1 MTRAGCLADTH
12 CHIHSSD
19 YPLNPSEVLTSAL
32 DSGVSQIITM
42 GCDPAD
48 SELAV
53 RYALEQGRPE
63 GLILR
68 AGVGIYPHQA
78 GDFRSS
84 DIDRLQTLID
94 ANRRVIAA
102 VGEVGLDYCYGTV
115 SPIKQL
121 EALEAL
127 IQLSLD
133 NALPLSLHVRSG
145 DYGNAFADFW
155 ALLSN
160 FSRGVSGVVH
170 SFTDSQANLEQVL
183 KHDFLSIGVNGIVT
197 FNRDPALTEV
207 YLAAPL
213 DRVVLETDS
222 PYLAPV
228 PYRGKTNQPKY
239 IRQIAERLAEVR
251 GVSLAQ
257 LVEVVASNVER
268 IFHLSAPDAGLG

>member
-1 MTRAGCLADTH
+1 MTRAGCSADTH

-19 YPLNPSEVLTSAL
+19 YPLSSSEVLTSAL

-42 GCDPAD
+42 GCDLAD
-48 SELAV
+48 SGLAI
-53 RYALEQGRPE
+53 RYALEHGQLE
-63 GLILR
+63 GMMLR

-78 GDFRSS
+78 GDFRPS

-94 ANRRVIAA
+94 TSRRVIAA
-102 VGEVGLDYCYGTV
+102 VGEVGLDYCYDTV
-115 SPIKQL
+115 PPAKQL

-160 FSRGVSGVVH
+160 FSHGVSGVVH

-183 KHDFLSIGVNGIVT
+183 KRDLSIGVNGIIT
-197 FNRDPALTEV
+197 FNRDPTLAEV
-207 YLAAPL
+207 YRTVPL
-213 DRVVLETDS
+213 DRVVLETD
-222 PYLAPV
+222 
-228 PYRGKTNQPKY
+228 RGKTNQPKY

-251 GVSLAQ
+251 GVPLVQ
-257 LVEVVASNVER
+257 LTEVVASNVER
-268 IFHLSAPDAGLG
+268 IFHLSTTDAGLG

>member
-1 MTRAGCLADTH
+1 MTRAGCSADTH
-12 CHIHSSD
+12 CHIHGSD

-42 GCDPAD
+42 GCDPTD

-53 RYALEQGRPE
+53 RYALKQGRLE

-68 AGVGIYPHQA
+68 AGVGIYPHQT

-94 ANRRVIAA
+94 TNRRVIAA
-102 VGEVGLDYCYGTV
+102 VGEVGLDYCYDTV
-115 SPIKQL
+115 PPAKQL

-145 DYGNAFADFW
+145 DYGDAFADFW
-155 ALLSN
+155 ALLGN
-160 FSRGVSGVVH
+160 FPHGVSGVVH
-170 SFTDSQANLEQVL
+170 SVTDSQANLEQVL
-183 KHDFLSIGVNGIVT
+183 KRDLSIGVNGIVT
-197 FNRDPALTEV
+197 FNRDPTLAEV
-207 YLAAPL
+207 YRAVPL

-251 GVSLAQ
+251 GVPLVQ
-257 LVEVVASNVER
+257 LTEVVASNVER
-268 IFHLSAPDAGLG
+268 IFHLSATDAGLG

>member
-1 MTRAGCLADTH
+1 MTRAGCSADTH

-19 YPLNPSEVLTSAL
+19 YPLSPSEVLTSTL

-53 RYALEQGRPE
+53 RYALEHGQLE

-78 GDFRSS
+78 GDFRPS

-94 ANRRVIAA
+94 TNRRVIAA
-102 VGEVGLDYCYGTV
+102 VGEVGLDYCYDTV
-115 SPIKQL
+115 PPAKQL

-145 DYGNAFADFW
+145 EYGDAFADFW
-155 ALLSN
+155 ALLGN
-160 FSRGVSGVVH
+160 FSHGVSGVVH
-170 SFTDSQANLEQVL
+170 SFTDSQANLEQAL
-183 KHDFLSIGVNGIVT
+183 KHDLSIGVNGIIT
-197 FNRDPALTEV
+197 FNRDPTLAEV
-207 YLAAPL
+207 YRTVPL
-213 DRVVLETDS
+213 DQVVLETDS

-251 GVSLAQ
+251 GMSLAR
-257 LVEVVASNVER
+257 LVEVVTSNVER
-268 IFHLSAPDAGLG
+268 IFHLSVTDVKLG

>member
-1 MTRAGCLADTH
+1 MTRAGCSADTH

-19 YPLNPSEVLTSAL
+19 YPLSPSEVLTSAL

-53 RYALEQGRPE
+53 RYALKQGRPE

-68 AGVGIYPHQA
+68 AGVGIYPHQT
-78 GDFRSS
+78 GDFRPS

-102 VGEVGLDYCYGTV
+102 VGEVGLDYCYDTV
-115 SPIKQL
+115 PPIKQL

-145 DYGNAFADFW
+145 DYGDAFADLW
-155 ALLSN
+155 VLLGN
-160 FSRGVSGVVH
+160 FPHGVSGVVH
-170 SFTDSQANLEQVL
+170 SFTDNQVNLEQVL
-183 KHDFLSIGVNGIVT
+183 KHDLSIGVNGIVT

-207 YLAAPL
+207 HRAAPL
-213 DRVVLETDS
+213 DQVVLETDS

-268 IFHLSAPDAGLG
+268 IFHLSATDAKLG

>member
-1 MTRAGCLADTH
+1 MTRAGCSADTH

-19 YPLNPSEVLTSAL
+19 YPLSPSEVLTSAL
-32 DSGVSQIITM
+32 DSGVSRIITM

-68 AGVGIYPHQA
+68 AGVGIYPHQT
-78 GDFRSS
+78 GDFRPS

-102 VGEVGLDYCYGTV
+102 VGEVGLDYCYDTV
-115 SPIKQL
+115 PPIKQL

-145 DYGNAFADFW
+145 DYGDAFADLW
-155 ALLSN
+155 VLLGN
-160 FSRGVSGVVH
+160 FPHGVSGVVH
-170 SFTDSQANLEQVL
+170 SFTDNQVNLEQAL
-183 KHDFLSIGVNGIVT
+183 KHDLSIGVNGIVT

-207 YLAAPL
+207 YRTVPL

-251 GVSLAQ
+251 GMSLVQ
-257 LVEVVASNVER
+257 LTEVVAGNVER
-268 IFHLSAPDAGLG
+268 IFHL

>member
-1 MTRAGCLADTH
+1 MTRAGCSADTH

-19 YPLNPSEVLTSAL
+19 YPLSPSEVLTSAL

-53 RYALEQGRPE
+53 RYALKQGRPE

-78 GDFRSS
+78 GDFRPS

-94 ANRRVIAA
+94 TSRRVIAA
-102 VGEVGLDYCYGTV
+102 VGEVGLDYCYDTV
-115 SPIKQL
+115 PPAKQL

-145 DYGNAFADFW
+145 DYGDAFADFW
-155 ALLSN
+155 ALLGN
-160 FSRGVSGVVH
+160 FPHGVSGVVH
-170 SFTDSQANLEQVL
+170 SFTDNQVNLEQVL
-183 KHDFLSIGVNGIVT
+183 KHDLNIGVNGIVT

-207 YLAAPL
+207 YRAAPL
-213 DRVVLETDS
+213 DQVVLETDS

-239 IRQIAERLAEVR
+239 IRQIAERLADVQ
-251 GVSLAQ
+251 GVPLTQ

-268 IFHLSAPDAGLG
+268 IFHLSITDAKLG

>member
-1 MTRAGCLADTH
+1 MIRAGCLADTH

-19 YPLNPSEVLTSAL
+19 YLLNPSEVLTSAL
-32 DSGVSQIITM
+32 DSDVSQIITM
-42 GCDPAD
+42 GCDLAD
-48 SELAV
+48 SGLAI
-53 RYALEQGRPE
+53 RYALEHGQLE
-63 GLILR
+63 GLMLR

-78 GDFRSS
+78 GDFRPS

-102 VGEVGLDYCYGTV
+102 VGEVGLDYCYDTV
-115 SPIKQL
+115 SPVKQL

-133 NALPLSLHVRSG
+133 NTLPLSLHVRSG
-145 DYGNAFADFW
+145 DYGDAFADFW

-160 FSRGVSGVVH
+160 FSHGVSGVVH
-170 SFTDSQANLEQVL
+170 SFTDSQANLEQAL
-183 KHDFLSIGVNGIVT
+183 KHDLSIGVNGIVT

-207 YLAAPL
+207 YRTVPL

-228 PYRGKTNQPKY
+228 PFRGKTNQPKY

-251 GVSLAQ
+251 GMPLTQ

-268 IFHLSAPDAGLG
+268 IFHLSTTDAGLS

>member
-1 MTRAGCLADTH
+1 
-12 CHIHSSD
+12 
-19 YPLNPSEVLTSAL
+19 VLTSAL

-78 GDFRSS
+78 GDFRLS

-94 ANRRVIAA
+94 TSRRAIAA
-102 VGEVGLDYCYGTV
+102 VGEVGLDYCYDTV
-115 SPIKQL
+115 PPAKQL

-145 DYGNAFADFW
+145 DYGDAFADFW

-160 FSRGVSGVVH
+160 FPHSVSGVVH

-183 KHDFLSIGVNGIVT
+183 KRDLSIGVNGIIT
-197 FNRDPALTEV
+197 FNRDPTLAEV
-207 YLAAPL
+207 YRTVPL

-239 IRQIAERLAEVR
+239 IRQIAERLAEVQ
-251 GVSLAQ
+251 GVPLAQ

-268 IFHLSAPDAGLG
+268 IFHLSTTDAKLG

>member
-1 MTRAGCLADTH
+1 MTRAGCSADTH

-19 YPLNPSEVLTSAL
+19 YPLSSSEVLTSAL

-42 GCDPAD
+42 GCNPAD

-53 RYALEQGRPE
+53 HYALKQGQPE

-78 GDFRSS
+78 GDFRPS

-94 ANRRVIAA
+94 TNRRVIAA
-102 VGEVGLDYCYGTV
+102 VGEVGLDYCYDTV
-115 SPIKQL
+115 PPAKQL

-145 DYGNAFADFW
+145 DYGDAFADLW
-155 ALLSN
+155 ALLGN
-160 FSRGVSGVVH
+160 FPYGVSGVVH

-183 KHDFLSIGVNGIVT
+183 KRDLSIGVNGIIT

-207 YLAAPL
+207 YRTVPL

-251 GVSLAQ
+251 GVPLAQ
-257 LVEVVASNVER
+257 LTEVVAGNAER
-268 IFHLSAPDAGLG
+268 IFHLSTTDVGLG

>member
-53 RYALEQGRPE
+53 RYVLGHGQPE
-63 GLILR
+63 RLILR
-68 AGVGIYPHQA
+68 AGAGIYPHQA
-78 GDFRSS
+78 GDFRPS

-94 ANRRVIAA
+94 TSKRVIAA
-102 VGEVGLDYCYGTV
+102 VGEVGLDYCYDTV

-133 NALPLSLHVRSG
+133 NALPLSFHVRSG
-145 DYGNAFADFW
+145 DYGDAFADLW

-160 FSRGVSGVVH
+160 FPHGVSGVVH

-183 KHDFLSIGVNGIVT
+183 KRDLSIGVNGIVT

-207 YLAAPL
+207 YRAVPL

-251 GVSLAQ
+251 GMSPAQ
-257 LVEVVASNVER
+257 LTEVVAGNVER
-268 IFHLSAPDAGLG
+268 IFHLSTTDAELS

>member
-1 MTRAGCLADTH
+1 MTRAGCSADTH

-19 YPLNPSEVLTSAL
+19 YPLSPSEVLTSAL

-53 RYALEQGRPE
+53 RYALKQGRPE

-68 AGVGIYPHQA
+68 AGVGIYPHQT
-78 GDFRSS
+78 GDFRPS

-102 VGEVGLDYCYGTV
+102 VGEVGLDYCYDTV
-115 SPIKQL
+115 PPIKQL

-145 DYGNAFADFW
+145 DYGDAFADLW
-155 ALLSN
+155 VLLGN
-160 FSRGVSGVVH
+160 FPHGVSGVVH
-170 SFTDSQANLEQVL
+170 SFTDNQVNLEQVL
-183 KHDFLSIGVNGIVT
+183 KHDLSIGVNGIVT

-207 YLAAPL
+207 YRAAPL
-213 DRVVLETDS
+213 DQVVLETDS

>member
-1 MTRAGCLADTH
+1 MIRAGYLADTH

-32 DSGVSQIITM
+32 DSGVSRIITM

-53 RYALEQGRPE
+53 RYALEQGQPE

-102 VGEVGLDYCYGTV
+102 VGEVGLDYCYDTV
-115 SPIKQL
+115 SPTKQL
-121 EALEAL
+121 ESLEAL

-145 DYGNAFADFW
+145 DYGDAFADFW
-155 ALLSN
+155 ALLGN
-160 FSRGVSGVVH
+160 FPHGVSGVVH

-183 KHDFLSIGVNGIVT
+183 KRDLSIGVNGIIT
-197 FNRDPALTEV
+197 FNRDPTLAEV
-207 YLAAPL
+207 YRTAPL

-228 PYRGKTNQPKY
+228 PYRGKTNQPKH

-268 IFHLSAPDAGLG
+268 IFHLSTTDAGLG

>member
-1 MTRAGCLADTH
+1 MTRVGCSADTH

-19 YPLNPSEVLTSAL
+19 YPLSPSEVLTSAL
-32 DSGVSQIITM
+32 DSGVNQIITM

-53 RYALEQGRPE
+53 RYAPEHGQPE

-68 AGVGIYPHQA
+68 AGVGIYPHQT
-78 GDFRSS
+78 GDFRSG

-102 VGEVGLDYCYGTV
+102 VGEVGLDYCYDTV
-115 SPIKQL
+115 PPAKQL

-145 DYGNAFADFW
+145 DYGDAFADFW

-160 FSRGVSGVVH
+160 FPHGVSGVVH

-183 KHDFLSIGVNGIVT
+183 KRDLSIGVNGIIT
-197 FNRDPALTEV
+197 FNRDPTLAEV
-207 YLAAPL
+207 YRTVPL

-251 GVSLAQ
+251 GASLAQ
-257 LVEVVASNVER
+257 LTEVVASNVER
-268 IFHLSAPDAGLG
+268 IFHLSTPDAGLG

>member
-1 MTRAGCLADTH
+1 MTRAGCSADTH

-19 YPLNPSEVLTSAL
+19 YPLSPSEVLTSAL
-32 DSGVSQIITM
+32 DGGVSQIITM

-48 SELAV
+48 SGLAI
-53 RYALEQGRPE
+53 RYALEHGRLE

-78 GDFRSS
+78 GDFRPS

-94 ANRRVIAA
+94 ANRRAIAA
-102 VGEVGLDYCYGTV
+102 VGEVGLDYCYDTV
-115 SPIKQL
+115 SPTKQL

-145 DYGNAFADFW
+145 DYGDAFADFW
-155 ALLSN
+155 ALLGN
-160 FSRGVSGVVH
+160 FSHGVSGVVH

-183 KHDFLSIGVNGIVT
+183 KHGLSIGVNGIVT

-207 YLAAPL
+207 YRTVPL

-251 GVSLAQ
+251 GMSLVQ
-257 LVEVVASNVER
+257 LTEVVAGNVER

>member
-1 MTRAGCLADTH
+1 MTRAGCSADTH

-19 YPLNPSEVLTSAL
+19 YPLGPSEVLTSAL
-32 DSGVSQIITM
+32 DSGVSRIITM

-53 RYALEQGRPE
+53 RYALEQGRLE

-68 AGVGIYPHQA
+68 AGVGIYPHQT

-94 ANRRVIAA
+94 TSRRVIAA
-102 VGEVGLDYCYGTV
+102 VGEVGLDYCYDTV
-115 SPIKQL
+115 PPAKQL

-145 DYGNAFADFW
+145 DYGDAFADFW
-155 ALLSN
+155 ALFGN
-160 FSRGVSGVVH
+160 FPHGVSGVVH
-170 SFTDSQANLEQVL
+170 SFTDSQVNLEQVL
-183 KHDFLSIGVNGIVT
+183 KHGLSIGVNGIVT

-207 YLAAPL
+207 YQTVPL

-268 IFHLSAPDAGLG
+268 IFHLSITDAGLG

>member
-1 MTRAGCLADTH
+1 MTRAGCSADTH

-53 RYALEQGRPE
+53 RYALEQGQPE

-78 GDFRSS
+78 GDFRPS

-94 ANRRVIAA
+94 ASKRVIAA
-102 VGEVGLDYCYGTV
+102 VGEVGLDYCYDTV
-115 SPIKQL
+115 PPAKQL

-145 DYGNAFADFW
+145 DYGDAFADFW

-160 FSRGVSGVVH
+160 FPHGVSGVVH

-183 KHDFLSIGVNGIVT
+183 KRDLSIGVNGIIT
-197 FNRDPALTEV
+197 FNRDPTLAEV
-207 YLAAPL
+207 YRTVPL

-251 GVSLAQ
+251 GVPLVQ
-257 LVEVVASNVER
+257 LTEVVAGNVER
-268 IFHLSAPDAGLG
+268 IFHL

>member
-32 DSGVSQIITM
+32 DSGVSRIITM

-68 AGVGIYPHQA
+68 AGVGIYPHQT
-78 GDFRSS
+78 GDFRPS

-102 VGEVGLDYCYGTV
+102 VGEVGLDYCYDTV
-115 SPIKQL
+115 PPIKQL

-145 DYGNAFADFW
+145 DYGDAFADLW
-155 ALLSN
+155 VLLGN
-160 FSRGVSGVVH
+160 FPHGVSGVVH
-170 SFTDSQANLEQVL
+170 SFTDNQVNLEQAL
-183 KHDFLSIGVNGIVT
+183 KHDLSIGVNGIVT

-207 YLAAPL
+207 YRTVPL

-251 GVSLAQ
+251 GMSLVQ
-257 LVEVVASNVER
+257 LTEVVAGNVER
-268 IFHLSAPDAGLG
+268 IFHL

>member
-1 MTRAGCLADTH
+1 MTRAGCSADTH

-19 YPLNPSEVLTSAL
+19 YPLSPSEVLTSAL
-32 DSGVSQIITM
+32 DSGVSRIITM

-53 RYALEQGRPE
+53 RYVLEQGRPE

-78 GDFRSS
+78 GGFRPG

-102 VGEVGLDYCYGTV
+102 VGEVGLDYCYDTV
-115 SPIKQL
+115 PPAKQL

-145 DYGNAFADFW
+145 DYGDAFADLW

-160 FSRGVSGVVH
+160 FPHGVSGVVH
-170 SFTDSQANLEQVL
+170 SFTDNQVNLERVL
-183 KHDFLSIGVNGIVT
+183 KHDLNIGVNGIVT
-197 FNRDPALTEV
+197 FNRDPTLAEV
-207 YLAAPL
+207 YRTVPL

-239 IRQIAERLAEVR
+239 IRQIAERLAEVQ
-251 GVSLAQ
+251 GVPLAQ

-268 IFHLSAPDAGLG
+268 IFHLSTTDAKLG

>member
-1 MTRAGCLADTH
+1 MIRAGCLADTH

-19 YPLNPSEVLTSAL
+19 YPLNPSEVLASAL
-32 DSGVSQIITM
+32 DSDVSQIITM

-48 SELAV
+48 SGLAI
-53 RYALEQGRPE
+53 RYALEYGQLE
-63 GLILR
+63 GLTLR

-78 GDFRSS
+78 GDFRSR

-102 VGEVGLDYCYGTV
+102 VGEVGLDYCYDTV

-145 DYGNAFADFW
+145 DYGDALADLW

-160 FSRGVSGVVH
+160 FPYGVSGVVH
-170 SFTDSQANLEQVL
+170 SFTDNQANLEQVL
-183 KHDFLSIGVNGIVT
+183 KHDLSIGVNGIVT

-207 YLAAPL
+207 YRTVPL

-268 IFHLSAPDAGLG
+268 IFHLSVTDAKLG

>member
-1 MTRAGCLADTH
+1 MIRTGCLADTH

-19 YPLNPSEVLTSAL
+19 YPLNPSEVLASAL
-32 DSGVSQIITM
+32 DSDVSQIITM

-48 SELAV
+48 SGLAI
-53 RYALEQGRPE
+53 RYALEYGQLK

-102 VGEVGLDYCYGTV
+102 VGEVGLDYCYDTV

-145 DYGNAFADFW
+145 DYGDALADLW
-155 ALLSN
+155 ALLGN
-160 FSRGVSGVVH
+160 FPHGVSGVVH
-170 SFTDSQANLEQVL
+170 SFTDNQVNLEQVL
-183 KHDFLSIGVNGIVT
+183 KHDLSIGVNGIVT

-207 YLAAPL
+207 YRTVPL
-213 DRVVLETDS
+213 DRVVFETDS
-222 PYLAPV
+222 PYLTPV

-239 IRQIAERLAEVR
+239 IRRIAERLAEVR

-268 IFHLSAPDAGLG
+268 IFHLSVTDAKLG